1 MKHEKPDK
9 MTVPSLVS
17 HLFKKQESTVRKG
30 PLNDKWNVYSHDVV
44 SSSVIEEVNYRFQ
57 VQNPNMF
64 SSLTSEKF
72 LFWLW
77 KKENQLNYS
86 KECLW

>member
-44 SSSVIEEVNYRFQ
+44 SSSVIEE
-57 VQNPNMF
+57 
-64 SSLTSEKF
+64 EF
-72 LFWLW
+72 LR
-77 KKENQLNYS
+77 S
-86 KECLW
+86 